1 MGDKIWHQQDKLTL
15 NQDSG
20 LKTFY
25 KWYEGN
31 VEILSQLQQV
41 DQTIYEAISEQVNYS
56 FTLVTSKSEL
66 DVIDKAISR
75 GDKWLEK
82 VKKNIKEL
90 EEQLA
95 KAKKEEQE
103 LEKARSKC

>member
-15 NQDSG
+15 NQDPG

-56 FTLVTSKSEL
+56 NTLVTSKSEL

-82 VKKNIKEL
+82 VKNNIKEL